1 MTNILHSILDLKI
14 EYMIPAN
21 KEVEQAIEN
30 KFLTPSKFALEVE
43 NIVITN
49 QCNYIDAIV
58 MFCET
63 NNIEIESVTKLIS
76 KTLKEKLKYDAIKL
90 NFIKRTSNAKSLF

>member
-1 MTNILHSILDLKI
+1 MTNLLHSILGLKI
-14 EYMIPAN
+14 EYMIPQS
-21 KEVEQAIEN
+21 KEVELAIEN

-43 NIVITN
+43 NIVIEN

-58 MFCET
+58 MFCEN
-63 NNIEIESVTKLIS
+63 NNIEIDSVTKLIS
-76 KTLKEKLKYDAIKL
+76 KPLKEKLKYDAIKL

>member
-14 EYMIPAN
+14 EYMIPAS

-76 KTLKEKLKYDAIKL
+76 KPLKEKLKYDAVKL

>member
-30 KFLTPSKFALEVE
+30 KFLTPSKFALEIE

-49 QCNYIDAIV
+49 RCNYIDAIV

-76 KTLKEKLKYDAIKL
+76 KPLKEKLKYDAVKL